1 MPVGERIALAK
12 QALAQGL
19 APLPRIL
26 SALDISRATWYYYGR
41 QKVEADRKREE
52 EDQKTLALIT
62 QVLQEHPRYGY
73 RRIQE
78 ELKRKGM
85 RVNGKRIRRLLNDF
99 HLALKRGLRKPKPN
113 PLLEI
118 VLLAGERAD
127 LRASLLREREPKPFE
142 LLYTDFTL
150 LPYGGGKV
158 WFLPILDHT
167 TRAVLAW
174 GMGPSP
180 TAELAL
186 GVWDGAK
193 ERILRETGR
202 EPWAL
207 IHHDQGGAFL
217 SHEWVGKLLLE
228 DGQRVSYSLMG
239 PRGNPVVESF
249 FSRFKGENRD
259 LFLEARTLE
268 ELKGV
273 IAERIRYYHE
283 GRLHSGLGYRTPEEA
298 LREALGA
305 SHGKET
311 GGVQN

>member
-1 MPVGERIALAK
+1 MVSAHSGSAAGYLAH
-12 QALAQGL
+12 A
-19 APLPRIL
+19 
-26 SALDISRATWYYYGR
+26 
-41 QKVEADRKREE
+41 
-52 EDQKTLALIT
+52 
-62 QVLQEHPRYGY
+62 
-73 RRIQE
+73 
-78 ELKRKGM
+78 
-85 RVNGKRIRRLLNDF
+85 
-99 HLALKRGLRKPKPN
+99 
-113 PLLEI
+113 
-118 VLLAGERAD
+118 
-127 LRASLLREREPKPFE
+127 
-142 LLYTDFTL
+142 
-150 LPYGGGKV
+150 
-158 WFLPILDHT
+158 